1 MKEDKV
7 TQDVEQPE
15 EPKATYD
22 SESPELQNV
31 TYVAVYGTLRQGQ
44 GNHGRINQDPICE
57 AQFHHK
63 KMFSLGGFPIVI
75 QTDEETDTVVAEV
88 YALDEK
94 QLASCDRLEGHPD
107 WYERKIV
114 ANIQGE
120 LVPDGKVHPVWMY
133 IMPDGKYPHAPHIP
147 SGDWLVHVRE
157 G

>member
-1 MKEDKV
+1 MS
-7 TQDVEQPE
+7 E
-15 EPKATYD
+15 EEKK
-22 SESPELQNV
+22 V

-44 GNHGRINQDPICE
+44 PNHGRINKDPICE
-57 AQFHHK
+57 TVLTCK
-63 KMFSLGGFPIVI
+63 KMFTLGGFPIVQ
-75 QTDEETDTVVAEV
+75 QTDNPDDTIVAEV

-120 LVPDGKVHPVWMY
+120 LVHDDAVHPLWLY
-133 IMPDGKYPHAPHIP
+133 LMPEGKYPHAPHVE
-147 SGDWLVHVRE
+147 SGDWLVHVR